1 MQVMTASRDSPRD
14 ARQAPRK
21 RNPRRLSPRR
31 DSSHAMR
38 DRHRPPWRRVRA
50 ARMYRRPRLARP
62 FPPSAW
68 RPPSGTRTRCPP
80 AARGLSPRRPPR
92 AKPTAITKSMMPETR
107 KPTAKLESALS
118 SSPSGWT
125 ISLTRSMM
133 IVWMPCT
140 TCSAAPALMVMT
152 MRRSRQRTSRRSNAE
167 RSPSLEKCQRAS
179 VMSSLPAAVGL
190 WRWRRVHRN
199 RENSSKTF
207 RDCTGRR
214 GSPRQPTAR
223 RCCCFR

>member
-1 MQVMTASRDSPRD
+1 
-14 ARQAPRK
+14 
-21 RNPRRLSPRR
+21 
-31 DSSHAMR
+31 
-38 DRHRPPWRRVRA
+38 
-50 ARMYRRPRLARP
+50 MYRRPRLARP

-80 AARGLSPRRPPR
+80 AARGLSPRRPPGQSR
-92 AKPTAITKSMMPETR
+92 PPSQKPMMPETR

-152 MRRSRQRTSRRSNAE
+152 MRRSRAADVAPVERRKVALARKMPE
-167 RSPSLEKCQRAS
+167 GIGDELVILQQLGYGDGDEFIEIVKIVVKRS
-179 VMSSLPAAVGL
+179 
-190 WRWRRVHRN
+190 
-199 RENSSKTF
+199 

-223 RCCCFR
+223 RCCCSR